1 MASFIF
7 TLLSFLL
14 SLVLLNQNIMYLKG
28 VGPQRAEKL
37 KKYFEIETVRDLL
50 YNFPY
55 RYVDRTKFY
64 TINELTEGMDYI
76 QLRGRITDFDA
87 PEGEG
92 RKRRIKAYFTDGTGY
107 LQLVWFNGLKYVT
120 ENYTIG
126 KEIVIFGKPSFFNGQ
141 ISIIHPEIETLSPT
155 TATRPQLV
163 PRYHMS
169 DKAGNLITQRNLA
182 EWVTNAL
189 QLLRGKITDPL
200 PASICMRH
208 KFMPLEEALYKI
220 HFPQNSEEIAAARAR
235 MKYEELFFLQLEILR
250 YAQIKKEERGF
261 YLPRVGEKF
270 NTFYTNYL
278 PFPLTEAQKR
288 VIKEIRNDFITG
300 KQMNRLVQGDVGS
313 GKTLVAFLSCLIAI
327 DNGFQ
332 SCLMA
337 PTEILAEQ
345 HFQTLSQLASGLNI
359 NVCLLTGSV
368 KGKKRKLIEESLAEG
383 TVHLLVGTH
392 ALIEP
397 NVNFKNLGLCVIDE
411 QHRFGVKQ
419 RAQLWE
425 KNTLPPHVL
434 VMTATPIPRTLA
446 MTLYGDL
453 DVSIIDELPPGR
465 KPIQTF
471 HYYYKDLQRVFSG
484 IRSEL
489 NVGRQIYVVY
499 PLIKENERMDLLDLE
514 RGYEL
519 LTQELPNY
527 QVGKLHGKMKPAE
540 KDEVMKRFS
549 EGKTHVLVATTVIE
563 VGVNVPNASVM
574 VIHHADRFGLAQL
587 HQLRGR
593 VGRGAEKSYCILLTN
608 YELSEHTRRRMQI
621 MVETTD
627 GFIIAEEDLKMR
639 GPGDLEGTAQSGLP
653 FNLKVANLTKDADT
667 MQTARDDANNL
678 LNIDP
683 NLTDPNHQLA
693 VQHLKSLKKQFTNY
707 ANIS

>member
-1 MASFIF
+1 
-7 TLLSFLL
+7 
-14 SLVLLNQNIMYLKG
+14 MYLKG

-37 KKYFEIETVRDLL
+37 MKYFEIETVRDLL

-141 ISIIHPEIETLSPT
+141 ISIIHPEIETLSPA

-169 DKAGNLITQRNLA
+169 DKAGNLITQRHLA
-182 EWVTNAL
+182 EWVANAL
-189 QLLRGKITDPL
+189 QLLRGKISDPL
-200 PASICMRH
+200 PAAICQRH
-208 KFMPLEEALYKI
+208 EFMPLEEALRKM
-220 HFPQNSEEIAAARAR
+220 HFPNNSEEIARARAR

-250 YAQIKKEERGF
+250 YAQIKKTERGF
-261 YLPRVGEKF
+261 YLPRIGTHF
-270 NTFYTNYL
+270 NTFYSDLL

-332 SCLMA
+332 TCLMA

-425 KNTLPPHVL
+425 KNTLQPHVL

-471 HYYYKDLQRVFSG
+471 HYYYKDLQRVISG

-549 EGKTHVLVATTVIE
+549 EGKTHVLVGTTVIE

-608 YELSEHTRRRMQI
+608 YELSEHTRRRIQI
-621 MVETTD
+621 MVDTTD
-627 GFIIAEEDLKMR
+627 GFVIAEEDLKLR

-653 FNLKVANLTKDADT
+653 FHLKVANLTKDADT